1 MPARKP
7 TILIVDDEPAT
18 RTLLA
23 QIFTNMGHTVSTA
36 HDGFSALKLMRT
48 NTPDIVLSDL
58 NMPGMSGF
66 ELLSVLRRRLP
77 GIFAIASSGA
87 YSGNAIPDGI
97 AADAFYEKATGLQT
111 LFNLVQLAEQTPRP
125 SLRSTA
131 VPIWISIAEEKL
143 SASAEILIACPECL
157 RNFPHVHRPVPGLIQ
172 HAHCLFCY
180 AAIRYA
186 IVALLGPQPEAH
198 YHAKLGSVLSVRLR
212 PLHHH
217 PTAPQQSLRL
227 ATFAKLRQLPELC
240 VKALPAPTA
249 KPPRP
254 PR

>member
-1 MPARKP
+1 VPARKP
-7 TILIVDDEPAT
+7 TILIVDDEPVT

-23 QIFTNMGHTVSTA
+23 QIFTNIGHTVSTA

-77 GIFAIASSGA
+77 GIFVIASSGV

-97 AADAFYEKATGLQT
+97 AADAFYEKATGLQG
-111 LFNLVQLAEQTPRP
+111 LFDLVHLAVEGPLAE
-125 SLRSTA
+125 SHRSKT
-131 VPIWISIAEEKL
+131 VPIWISLEQKHMG
-143 SASAEILIACPECL
+143 SSAEILIACPECL

-172 HAHCLFCY
+172 HAHCLFCH

-186 IVALLGPQPEAH
+186 IVALLGRQPEAH
-198 YHAKLGSVLSVRLR
+198 YHAKLSSVLSTTASQ
-212 PLHHH
+212 PL
-217 PTAPQQSLRL
+217 S
-227 ATFAKLRQLPELC
+227 
-240 VKALPAPTA
+240 KASA
-249 KPPRP
+249 
-254 PR
+254 